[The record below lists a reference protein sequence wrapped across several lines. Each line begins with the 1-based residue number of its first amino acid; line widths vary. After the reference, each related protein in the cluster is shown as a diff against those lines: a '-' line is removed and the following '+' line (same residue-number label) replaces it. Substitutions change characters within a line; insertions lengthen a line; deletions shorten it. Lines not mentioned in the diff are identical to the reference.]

1 MRKMKRG
8 LSLVLASIMATALVG
23 CSGGENTET
32 TNTATTTENKE
43 TTGTTQV
50 ADENQE
56 EITLRFVSWQTNH
69 DEQNQKVAA
78 AYKELHPNIN
88 VQFDYVGDMN
98 SNDYLTKTD
107 IMLMGGEAMDIL
119 MAPNYASYIVRAE
132 SGSYL
137 SLDDYFTEEGTTA
150 EDAYN
155 VIVRVNDQ
163 TYGIPGEMKYNLV
176 LINKDMLDAAGLDVP
191 SLDWTWDDYR
201 EYAEKLTSGSG
212 ADTKY
217 GSYFHSWGS
226 CNLWGIS
233 SGKGGSTIFNDDK
246 TLTFDNPNLAKF
258 LQLRY
263 DMENVDHSSTPLADV
278 KALNMNYRD
287 QFFNGNIAMLPMGT
301 AMLSDIG
308 NEKYA
313 HDFVTTFARQPL
325 WDKDGEHYN
334 EAGGNI
340 FSIAKTSEHP
350 KEAYDFLRFWTTEG
364 VDIKGMFISNEKGA
378 VKSDSVKQI
387 IAGFEDKLDTDTL
400 TKIMDDPDWVDS
412 YGTYIPDY
420 QSEID
425 NILTEETDKYLVA
438 IAQSSPGAI
447 AVNGA
452 IVVGYKLAGAAGIFV
467 AILGTVLPPFVILS
481 VISIFYNAF
490 RNNWLISQLLEGM
503 QAGVGAVIAS
513 VTVDMGLPI
522 IKEKD
527 PLSLVIMVGAFIA
540 ACVFSINVVYIV
552 LTCGII
558 GVIRT
563 LLSKRRSGK

>member
-1 MRKMKRG
+1 MRKIKRG
-8 LSLVLASIMATALVG
+8 LSLILASIMATALAG
-23 CSGGENTET
+23 CSSVEKTET
-32 TNTATTTENKE
+32 TNAAIQTENKE
-43 TTGTTQV
+43 TGNTQA

-69 DEQNQKVAA
+69 DEQNQKVAE

-176 LINKDMLDAAGLDVP
+176 LINKDMLDEAGLDVP
-191 SLDWTWDDYR
+191 SLDWTWDDYHV
-201 EYAEKLTSGSG
+201 YAQKLTSGSG

-233 SGKGGSTIFNDDK
+233 SGKGGSTFFNDDK

-313 HDFVTTFARQPL
+313 HNFVTTFARQPL
-325 WDKDGEHYN
+325 WDKYGEHYN

-364 VDIKGMFISNEKGA
+364 IGIKGMFISNEKGA

-387 IAGFEDKLDTDTL
+387 IAGFEDKVDTETL
-400 TKIMDDPDWVDS
+400 TKIMDDPDWIDS

-425 NILTEETDKYLVA
+425 SILTEETDKYLLGS
-438 IAQSSPGAI
+438 QSLDDTIKNLMDRG
-447 AVNGA
+447 N
-452 IVVGYKLAGAAGIFV
+452 
-467 AILGTVLPPFVILS
+467 
-481 VISIFYNAF
+481 
-490 RNNWLISQLLEGM
+490 E
-503 QAGVGAVIAS
+503 
-513 VTVDMGLPI
+513 I
-522 IKEKD
+522 IKENK
-527 PLSLVIMVGAFIA
+527 
-540 ACVFSINVVYIV
+540 
-552 LTCGII
+552 
-558 GVIRT
+558 
-563 LLSKRRSGK
+563 

>member
-1 MRKMKRG
+1 MKR
-8 LSLVLASIMATALVG
+8 
-23 CSGGENTET
+23 
-32 TNTATTTENKE
+32 KE
-43 TTGTTQV
+43 TLTG
-50 ADENQE
+50 
-56 EITLRFVSWQTNH
+56 ICFVLPGLIGFIIFILIP
-69 DEQNQKVAA
+69 V
-78 AYKELHPNIN
+78 
-88 VQFDYVGDMN
+88 
-98 SNDYLTKTD
+98 
-107 IMLMGGEAMDIL
+107 IM
-119 MAPNYASYIVRAE
+119 
-132 SGSYL
+132 
-137 SLDDYFTEEGTTA
+137 SLGISFTEWNFLKGWDSIKFTGLRNYLKLFKDDWFVVSLRNNILFTA
-150 EDAYN
+150 VTVPCLLILGLVMADLINRHTYGGSA
-155 VIVRVNDQ
+155 IRVNDQ

-425 NILTEETDKYLVA
+425 SILTEETDKYLLGS
-438 IAQSSPGAI
+438 QSLDDTIKNLMDRG
-447 AVNGA
+447 NE
-452 IVVGYKLAGAAGIFV
+452 
-467 AILGTVLPPFVILS
+467 VIEE
-481 VISIFYNAF
+481 N
-490 RNNWLISQLLEGM
+490 
-503 QAGVGAVIAS
+503 
-513 VTVDMGLPI
+513 
-522 IKEKD
+522 K
-527 PLSLVIMVGAFIA
+527 
-540 ACVFSINVVYIV
+540 
-552 LTCGII
+552 
-558 GVIRT
+558 
-563 LLSKRRSGK
+563 

>member
-340 FSIAKTSEHP
+340 KCSVHCDNVRNNWCNTHTSIK
-350 KEAYDFLRFWTTEG
+350 KEKWKMIYLQLFWSF
-364 VDIKGMFISNEKGA
+364 IQIGMFSFGGGYAAMPLIQGQVVTDHGWLTMSEFTDLITIS
-378 VKSDSVKQI
+378 QM
-387 IAGFEDKLDTDTL
+387 T
-400 TKIMDDPDWVDS
+400 
-412 YGTYIPDY
+412 
-420 QSEID
+420 
-425 NILTEETDKYLVA
+425 
-438 IAQSSPGAI
+438 PGPI
-447 AVNGA
+447 AVNSATFVGLKIAGIPGA
-452 IVVGYKLAGAAGIFV
+452 VVATLGCILPSCIIVTVLAKLYLKYRSMDMLQGVLRSLRPAVVAMIASAGILILMTAFWGSNTITFTGTKWVMVLIFAICVVILRKTKMNPIWVMVLAGVIKVFV
-467 AILGTVLPPFVILS
+467 
-481 VISIFYNAF
+481 
-490 RNNWLISQLLEGM
+490 
-503 QAGVGAVIAS
+503 
-513 VTVDMGLPI
+513 
-522 IKEKD
+522 
-527 PLSLVIMVGAFIA
+527 SLV
-540 ACVFSINVVYIV
+540 
-552 LTCGII
+552 
-558 GVIRT
+558 
-563 LLSKRRSGK
+563 

>member
-1 MRKMKRG
+1 
-8 LSLVLASIMATALVG
+8 
-23 CSGGENTET
+23 
-32 TNTATTTENKE
+32 
-43 TTGTTQV
+43 
-50 ADENQE
+50 
-56 EITLRFVSWQTNH
+56 
-69 DEQNQKVAA
+69 
-78 AYKELHPNIN
+78 
-88 VQFDYVGDMN
+88 
-98 SNDYLTKTD
+98 
-107 IMLMGGEAMDIL
+107 

-425 NILTEETDKYLVA
+425 NILTEETDKYLLGS
-438 IAQSSPGAI
+438 QSLDDTIKNLMDRG
-447 AVNGA
+447 NE
-452 IVVGYKLAGAAGIFV
+452 
-467 AILGTVLPPFVILS
+467 VIEE
-481 VISIFYNAF
+481 N
-490 RNNWLISQLLEGM
+490 
-503 QAGVGAVIAS
+503 
-513 VTVDMGLPI
+513 
-522 IKEKD
+522 K
-527 PLSLVIMVGAFIA
+527 
-540 ACVFSINVVYIV
+540 
-552 LTCGII
+552 
-558 GVIRT
+558 
-563 LLSKRRSGK
+563 

>member
-43 TTGTTQV
+43 TTGTTQA

-301 AMLSDIG
+301 AML
-308 NEKYA
+308 
-313 HDFVTTFARQPL
+313 T
-325 WDKDGEHYN
+325 DGYL
-334 EAGGNI
+334 
-340 FSIAKTSEHP
+340 
-350 KEAYDFLRFWTTEG
+350 LRR
-364 VDIKGMFISNEKGA
+364 N
-378 VKSDSVKQI
+378 
-387 IAGFEDKLDTDTL
+387 
-400 TKIMDDPDWVDS
+400 
-412 YGTYIPDY
+412 
-420 QSEID
+420 
-425 NILTEETDKYLVA
+425 
-438 IAQSSPGAI
+438 
-447 AVNGA
+447 
-452 IVVGYKLAGAAGIFV
+452 
-467 AILGTVLPPFVILS
+467 
-481 VISIFYNAF
+481 FY
-490 RNNWLISQLLEGM
+490 E
-503 QAGVGAVIAS
+503 
-513 VTVDMGLPI
+513 
-522 IKEKD
+522 
-527 PLSLVIMVGAFIA
+527 
-540 ACVFSINVVYIV
+540 
-552 LTCGII
+552 
-558 GVIRT
+558 
-563 LLSKRRSGK
+563 

>member
-8 LSLVLASIMATALVG
+8 LSLVMASIMAASLVG
-23 CSGGENTET
+23 CSGGSENTET
-32 TNTATTTENKE
+32 TAAATTENAKTE
-43 TTGTTQV
+43 TTQV
-50 ADENQE
+50 AEGNQE

-69 DEQNQKVAA
+69 DEQNQKVAQ

-137 SLDDYFTEEGTTA
+137 PLDDYLKDEGTTA

-163 TYGIPGEMKYNLV
+163 TYGIPGEMKYDLV

-201 EYAEKLTSGSG
+201 EYAKKLTSGSG

-217 GSYFHSWGS
+217 GSYIHSWGS

-233 SGKGGSTIFNDDK
+233 SGKAGSAFFNDDK

-334 EAGGNI
+334 SAGGNI

-364 VDIKGMFISNEKGA
+364 VGIKGMFISNEKGA
-378 VKSDSVKQI
+378 SKSDSVKQI
-387 IAGFEDKLDTDTL
+387 IAGFEDKVDTDAL
-400 TKIMDDPDWVDS
+400 NKIMDDPKWIDS
-412 YGTYIPDY
+412 YGTYIPNY

-425 NILTEETDKYLVA
+425 SILTEETDKYLLGS
-438 IAQSSPGAI
+438 QSLDDTIKNLMDRG
-447 AVNGA
+447 N
-452 IVVGYKLAGAAGIFV
+452 
-467 AILGTVLPPFVILS
+467 
-481 VISIFYNAF
+481 
-490 RNNWLISQLLEGM
+490 E
-503 QAGVGAVIAS
+503 VIAEN
-513 VTVDMGLPI
+513 
-522 IKEKD
+522 K
-527 PLSLVIMVGAFIA
+527 
-540 ACVFSINVVYIV
+540 
-552 LTCGII
+552 
-558 GVIRT
+558 
-563 LLSKRRSGK
+563 

>member
-1 MRKMKRG
+1 MRKIKRG
-8 LSLVLASIMATALVG
+8 LSLALASIMATALVG
-23 CSGGENTET
+23 CSGVEKTET
-32 TNTATTTENKE
+32 TNAAIETENKE
-43 TTGTTQV
+43 TGTTQA

-69 DEQNQKVAA
+69 DEQNQKVAE

-176 LINKDMLDAAGLDVP
+176 LINKDMLDEAGLDVP
-191 SLDWTWDDYR
+191 SLDWTWDDYH
-201 EYAEKLTSGSG
+201 EYAKRLTSGSG

-233 SGKGGSTIFNDDK
+233 SGKGESTFFNDDK

-263 DMENVDHSSTPLADV
+263 DMEDVDHSSTPLADV

-350 KEAYDFLRFWTTEG
+350 KEAYDFLRFWTTDG
-364 VDIKGMFISNEKGA
+364 IGIKGMFISNEKGA

-387 IAGFEDKLDTDTL
+387 IAGFEDKVDIETL
-400 TKIMDDPDWVDS
+400 TKIMDDPDWIDS

-425 NILTEETDKYLVA
+425 SILTEETDKYLLGS
-438 IAQSSPGAI
+438 QSLDDTIKNLMDRG
-447 AVNGA
+447 N
-452 IVVGYKLAGAAGIFV
+452 
-467 AILGTVLPPFVILS
+467 
-481 VISIFYNAF
+481 
-490 RNNWLISQLLEGM
+490 E
-503 QAGVGAVIAS
+503 
-513 VTVDMGLPI
+513 I
-522 IKEKD
+522 IKENK
-527 PLSLVIMVGAFIA
+527 
-540 ACVFSINVVYIV
+540 
-552 LTCGII
+552 
-558 GVIRT
+558 
-563 LLSKRRSGK
+563 

>member
-43 TTGTTQV
+43 TTGTTQA

-233 SGKGGSTIFNDDK
+233 SGKGGS
-246 TLTFDNPNLAKF
+246 
-258 LQLRY
+258 
-263 DMENVDHSSTPLADV
+263 
-278 KALNMNYRD
+278 
-287 QFFNGNIAMLPMGT
+287 
-301 AMLSDIG
+301 
-308 NEKYA
+308 
-313 HDFVTTFARQPL
+313 
-325 WDKDGEHYN
+325 
-334 EAGGNI
+334 
-340 FSIAKTSEHP
+340 
-350 KEAYDFLRFWTTEG
+350 
-364 VDIKGMFISNEKGA
+364 
-378 VKSDSVKQI
+378 
-387 IAGFEDKLDTDTL
+387 
-400 TKIMDDPDWVDS
+400 
-412 YGTYIPDY
+412 
-420 QSEID
+420 
-425 NILTEETDKYLVA
+425 
-438 IAQSSPGAI
+438 
-447 AVNGA
+447 
-452 IVVGYKLAGAAGIFV
+452 
-467 AILGTVLPPFVILS
+467 
-481 VISIFYNAF
+481 
-490 RNNWLISQLLEGM
+490 
-503 QAGVGAVIAS
+503 
-513 VTVDMGLPI
+513 
-522 IKEKD
+522 
-527 PLSLVIMVGAFIA
+527 LSLIHI
-540 ACVFSINVVYIV
+540 
-552 LTCGII
+552 
-558 GVIRT
+558 
-563 LLSKRRSGK
+563 

>member
-1 MRKMKRG
+1 MRKIKRG
-8 LSLVLASIMATALVG
+8 LSLALASIMATALVG
-23 CSGGENTET
+23 CSGVEKTET
-32 TNTATTTENKE
+32 TNAAIETENKE
-43 TTGTTQV
+43 TGTTQA

-69 DEQNQKVAA
+69 DEQNQKVAE

-176 LINKDMLDAAGLDVP
+176 LINKDMLDEAGLDVP
-191 SLDWTWDDYR
+191 SLDWTWDDYH
-201 EYAEKLTSGSG
+201 EYAKRLTSGSG

-233 SGKGGSTIFNDDK
+233 SGKGGSTFFNDDK

-287 QFFNGNIAMLPMGT
+287 QFFNGKIAMLPMGT

-350 KEAYDFLRFWTTEG
+350 KAAYDFLRFWTTEG
-364 VDIKGMFISNEKGA
+364 IGIKGMFISNEKGA

-387 IAGFEDKLDTDTL
+387 IAGFEDKVDIETL
-400 TKIMDDPDWVDS
+400 TKIMDDPDWIDS

-425 NILTEETDKYLVA
+425 SILTEETDKYLLGS
-438 IAQSSPGAI
+438 QSLDDTIKNLMDRG
-447 AVNGA
+447 N
-452 IVVGYKLAGAAGIFV
+452 
-467 AILGTVLPPFVILS
+467 
-481 VISIFYNAF
+481 
-490 RNNWLISQLLEGM
+490 E
-503 QAGVGAVIAS
+503 
-513 VTVDMGLPI
+513 I
-522 IKEKD
+522 IEENK
-527 PLSLVIMVGAFIA
+527 
-540 ACVFSINVVYIV
+540 
-552 LTCGII
+552 
-558 GVIRT
+558 
-563 LLSKRRSGK
+563 

>member
-43 TTGTTQV
+43 TTGTTQA

-233 SGKGGSTIFNDDK
+233 I
-246 TLTFDNPNLAKF
+246 
-258 LQLRY
+258 Q
-263 DMENVDHSSTPLADV
+263 
-278 KALNMNYRD
+278 
-287 QFFNGNIAMLPMGT
+287 I
-301 AMLSDIG
+301 
-308 NEKYA
+308 
-313 HDFVTTFARQPL
+313 
-325 WDKDGEHYN
+325 
-334 EAGGNI
+334 
-340 FSIAKTSEHP
+340 
-350 KEAYDFLRFWTTEG
+350 
-364 VDIKGMFISNEKGA
+364 GMFSFGGGYAAMPLIQGQVVTDHGWLTMSEFTDLITIS
-378 VKSDSVKQI
+378 QM
-387 IAGFEDKLDTDTL
+387 T
-400 TKIMDDPDWVDS
+400 
-412 YGTYIPDY
+412 
-420 QSEID
+420 
-425 NILTEETDKYLVA
+425 
-438 IAQSSPGAI
+438 PGPI
-447 AVNGA
+447 AVNSATFVGLKIAGIPGA
-452 IVVGYKLAGAAGIFV
+452 VVATLGCILPSCIIVTVLAKLYLKYRSMDMLQGVLRSLRPAVVAMIASAGILILMTAFWGNNTITFTGTKWVMVLIFAICVVILRKTKMNPIWVMVLAGVIKVFV
-467 AILGTVLPPFVILS
+467 
-481 VISIFYNAF
+481 
-490 RNNWLISQLLEGM
+490 
-503 QAGVGAVIAS
+503 
-513 VTVDMGLPI
+513 
-522 IKEKD
+522 
-527 PLSLVIMVGAFIA
+527 SLV
-540 ACVFSINVVYIV
+540 
-552 LTCGII
+552 
-558 GVIRT
+558 
-563 LLSKRRSGK
+563 

>member
-43 TTGTTQV
+43 TTGTTQA

-69 DEQNQKVAA
+69 DEQN
-78 AYKELHPNIN
+78 HPNIN

-287 QFFNGNIAMLPMGT
+287 QFFNGNIAMLPMGS

-425 NILTEETDKYLVA
+425 SILTEETDKYLLGS
-438 IAQSSPGAI
+438 QSLDDTIKNLMDRG
-447 AVNGA
+447 NE
-452 IVVGYKLAGAAGIFV
+452 
-467 AILGTVLPPFVILS
+467 VIEE
-481 VISIFYNAF
+481 N
-490 RNNWLISQLLEGM
+490 
-503 QAGVGAVIAS
+503 
-513 VTVDMGLPI
+513 
-522 IKEKD
+522 K
-527 PLSLVIMVGAFIA
+527 
-540 ACVFSINVVYIV
+540 
-552 LTCGII
+552 
-558 GVIRT
+558 
-563 LLSKRRSGK
+563 

>member
-1 MRKMKRG
+1 MRKIKRG
-8 LSLVLASIMATALVG
+8 LSLILASIMATALAG
-23 CSGGENTET
+23 CSSVEKTET
-32 TNTATTTENKE
+32 TNAAIQTENKE
-43 TTGTTQV
+43 TGNTQA

-69 DEQNQKVAA
+69 DEQNQKVAE

-88 VQFDYVGDMN
+88 VQVDYVGDMN

-176 LINKDMLDAAGLDVP
+176 LINKDMLDEAGLDVP
-191 SLDWTWDDYR
+191 SLDWTWDDYHV
-201 EYAEKLTSGSG
+201 YAQKLTSGSG

-233 SGKGGSTIFNDDK
+233 SGKGGSTFFNDDK

-313 HDFVTTFARQPL
+313 HNFVTTFARQPL

-364 VDIKGMFISNEKGA
+364 IGIKGMFISNEKGA

-387 IAGFEDKLDTDTL
+387 IAGFEDKVDTETL
-400 TKIMDDPDWVDS
+400 TKIMDDPDWIDS

-425 NILTEETDKYLVA
+425 SILTEETDKYLLGS
-438 IAQSSPGAI
+438 QSLDDTIKNLMDRG
-447 AVNGA
+447 N
-452 IVVGYKLAGAAGIFV
+452 
-467 AILGTVLPPFVILS
+467 
-481 VISIFYNAF
+481 
-490 RNNWLISQLLEGM
+490 E
-503 QAGVGAVIAS
+503 
-513 VTVDMGLPI
+513 I
-522 IKEKD
+522 IKENK
-527 PLSLVIMVGAFIA
+527 
-540 ACVFSINVVYIV
+540 
-552 LTCGII
+552 
-558 GVIRT
+558 
-563 LLSKRRSGK
+563 

>member
-217 GSYFHSWGS
+217 GSYFHSWGAVTYG
-226 CNLWGIS
+226 GIS

-425 NILTEETDKYLVA
+425 SILTEETDKYLLGS
-438 IAQSSPGAI
+438 QSLDDTIKNLMDRG
-447 AVNGA
+447 NE
-452 IVVGYKLAGAAGIFV
+452 
-467 AILGTVLPPFVILS
+467 VIEE
-481 VISIFYNAF
+481 N
-490 RNNWLISQLLEGM
+490 
-503 QAGVGAVIAS
+503 
-513 VTVDMGLPI
+513 
-522 IKEKD
+522 K
-527 PLSLVIMVGAFIA
+527 
-540 ACVFSINVVYIV
+540 
-552 LTCGII
+552 
-558 GVIRT
+558 
-563 LLSKRRSGK
+563 

>member
-1 MRKMKRG
+1 MRKTKKGICLAM
-8 LSLVLASIMATALVG
+8 ASIMVASLVG
-23 CSGGENTET
+23 CSGGGNTET
-32 TNTATTTENKE
+32 TLAATGSTEA
-43 TTGTTQV
+43 GTTQV
-50 ADENQE
+50 AEGNQE

-69 DEQNQKVAA
+69 DAQNQKVAE

-88 VQFDYVGDMN
+88 IQFDYVGDMN

-107 IMLMGGEAMDIL
+107 IMLMGGEPMDIL

-137 SLDDYFTEEGTTA
+137 PLDDYLKEEGTTA

-201 EYAEKLTSGSG
+201 EYANKLTSGSG

-217 GSYFHSWGS
+217 GSYIHSWGS

-233 SGKGGSTIFNDDK
+233 SGKQGSTFFNDDK
-246 TLTFDNPNLAKF
+246 TLTFNNPDFAKF

-263 DMENVDHSSTPLADV
+263 DMENVDHCSTPLADI

-287 QFFNGNIAMLPMGT
+287 QFFNGNIAMLPMET

-325 WDKDGEHYN
+325 WDKAGEHYN

-340 FSIAKTSEHP
+340 FAIAKTSEHP

-364 VDIKGMFISNEKGA
+364 VGIKGMFISNEKGA
-378 VKSDSVKQI
+378 SKSDSVNQI
-387 IAGFEDKLDTDTL
+387 IAGFENKVDTDAL

-412 YGTYIPDY
+412 YGTYIPKY

-425 NILTEETDKYLVA
+425 SILTEETDKYLLGS
-438 IAQSSPGAI
+438 QSLDDTIKNLMDRG
-447 AVNGA
+447 NE
-452 IVVGYKLAGAAGIFV
+452 
-467 AILGTVLPPFVILS
+467 VIEE
-481 VISIFYNAF
+481 N
-490 RNNWLISQLLEGM
+490 
-503 QAGVGAVIAS
+503 
-513 VTVDMGLPI
+513 
-522 IKEKD
+522 K
-527 PLSLVIMVGAFIA
+527 
-540 ACVFSINVVYIV
+540 
-552 LTCGII
+552 
-558 GVIRT
+558 
-563 LLSKRRSGK
+563 

>member
-1 MRKMKRG
+1 MRKIKRG
-8 LSLVLASIMATALVG
+8 LSLILASIMATALAG
-23 CSGGENTET
+23 CSSVEKTET
-32 TNTATTTENKE
+32 TNAAIQTENKE
-43 TTGTTQV
+43 TGNTQA

-69 DEQNQKVAA
+69 DEQNQKVAE

-176 LINKDMLDAAGLDVP
+176 LINKDMLDGAGLDVP
-191 SLDWTWDDYR
+191 SLDWTWDDYH
-201 EYAEKLTSGSG
+201 EYAQKLTSGSG

-233 SGKGGSTIFNDDK
+233 SGKGGSTFFNDDK

-313 HDFVTTFARQPL
+313 HNFVTTFARQPL

-364 VDIKGMFISNEKGA
+364 IGIKGMFISNEKGA

-387 IAGFEDKLDTDTL
+387 IAGFEDKVDSETL
-400 TKIMDDPDWVDS
+400 TKIMDDPDWIDS

-425 NILTEETDKYLVA
+425 SILTEETDKYLLGS
-438 IAQSSPGAI
+438 QSLDDTIKNLMDRG
-447 AVNGA
+447 N
-452 IVVGYKLAGAAGIFV
+452 
-467 AILGTVLPPFVILS
+467 
-481 VISIFYNAF
+481 
-490 RNNWLISQLLEGM
+490 E
-503 QAGVGAVIAS
+503 
-513 VTVDMGLPI
+513 I
-522 IKEKD
+522 IKENK
-527 PLSLVIMVGAFIA
+527 
-540 ACVFSINVVYIV
+540 
-552 LTCGII
+552 
-558 GVIRT
+558 
-563 LLSKRRSGK
+563 

>member
-1 MRKMKRG
+1 MRKIKRG
-8 LSLVLASIMATALVG
+8 LSLILASIMATALAG
-23 CSGGENTET
+23 CSSVEKTET
-32 TNTATTTENKE
+32 TNAAIQTENKE
-43 TTGTTQV
+43 TGNTQA

-69 DEQNQKVAA
+69 DEQNQKVAE

-176 LINKDMLDAAGLDVP
+176 LINKDMLDEAGLDVP
-191 SLDWTWDDYR
+191 SLDWTWDDYH
-201 EYAEKLTSGSG
+201 EYAQKLTSGSG

-233 SGKGGSTIFNDDK
+233 SGKGGSTFFNDDK

-313 HDFVTTFARQPL
+313 HNFVTTFARQPL

-350 KEAYDFLRFWTTEG
+350 KEAYDFLRFWTAEG
-364 VDIKGMFISNEKGA
+364 IGIKGMFISNEKGA

-387 IAGFEDKLDTDTL
+387 IAGFEDKVDTETL
-400 TKIMDDPDWVDS
+400 TKIMDDPDWIDS

-425 NILTEETDKYLVA
+425 SILTEETDKYLLGS
-438 IAQSSPGAI
+438 QSLDDTIKNLMDRG
-447 AVNGA
+447 N
-452 IVVGYKLAGAAGIFV
+452 
-467 AILGTVLPPFVILS
+467 
-481 VISIFYNAF
+481 
-490 RNNWLISQLLEGM
+490 E
-503 QAGVGAVIAS
+503 
-513 VTVDMGLPI
+513 I
-522 IKEKD
+522 IKENK
-527 PLSLVIMVGAFIA
+527 
-540 ACVFSINVVYIV
+540 
-552 LTCGII
+552 
-558 GVIRT
+558 
-563 LLSKRRSGK
+563 

>member
-1 MRKMKRG
+1 MRKIKRG
-8 LSLVLASIMATALVG
+8 LSLILASIMATALAG
-23 CSGGENTET
+23 CSSVEKTET
-32 TNTATTTENKE
+32 TNAAIQTENKE
-43 TTGTTQV
+43 TGNTQA

-69 DEQNQKVAA
+69 DEQNQKVAE

-176 LINKDMLDAAGLDVP
+176 LINKDMLDEAGLDVP
-191 SLDWTWDDYR
+191 SLDWTWDDYH
-201 EYAEKLTSGSG
+201 EYAQKLTSGSG

-233 SGKGGSTIFNDDK
+233 SGKGGSTFFNDDK

-313 HDFVTTFARQPL
+313 HNFVTTFARQPL

-364 VDIKGMFISNEKGA
+364 IGIKGMFISNEKGA

-387 IAGFEDKLDTDTL
+387 IAGFEDKVDTETL
-400 TKIMDDPDWVDS
+400 TKIMDDPDWIDS

-425 NILTEETDKYLVA
+425 SILTEETDKYLLG
-438 IAQSSPGAI
+438 SPSLDDTI
-447 AVNGA
+447 KN
-452 IVVGYKLAGAAGIFV
+452 LMDR
-467 AILGTVLPPFVILS
+467 GT
-481 VISIFYNAF
+481 
-490 RNNWLISQLLEGM
+490 
-503 QAGVGAVIAS
+503 
-513 VTVDMGLPI
+513 
-522 IKEKD
+522 
-527 PLSLVIMVGAFIA
+527 
-540 ACVFSINVVYIV
+540 
-552 LTCGII
+552 
-558 GVIRT
+558 
-563 LLSKRRSGK
+563 

>member
-1 MRKMKRG
+1 MKR
-8 LSLVLASIMATALVG
+8 
-23 CSGGENTET
+23 
-32 TNTATTTENKE
+32 KE
-43 TTGTTQV
+43 TLTGICFVLPGLIGFIIFILIPVIMSLGISFTEWNFLKGWDSIKFTGLRNYLKLFKDDWFVVSLRNNILFTAVTVPCLLILGLVMADLINRHTYGGSAIRVMIFIPYIASVVAVCTVWQV
-50 ADENQE
+50 MLQPSYGPINEFLRTIGIENPPKWLVDEHWAL
-56 EITLRFVSWQTNH
+56 I
-69 DEQNQKVAA
+69 A
-78 AYKELHPNIN
+78 
-88 VQFDYVGDMN
+88 
-98 SNDYLTKTD
+98 
-107 IMLMGGEAMDIL
+107 IMLI
-119 MAPNYASYIVRAE
+119 NIWSQ
-132 SGSYL
+132 
-137 SLDDYFTEEGTTA
+137 
-150 EDAYN
+150 
-155 VIVRVNDQ
+155 VNDQ

-425 NILTEETDKYLVA
+425 SILTEETDKYLLGS
-438 IAQSSPGAI
+438 QSLDDTIKNLMDRG
-447 AVNGA
+447 NE
-452 IVVGYKLAGAAGIFV
+452 
-467 AILGTVLPPFVILS
+467 VIEE
-481 VISIFYNAF
+481 N
-490 RNNWLISQLLEGM
+490 
-503 QAGVGAVIAS
+503 
-513 VTVDMGLPI
+513 
-522 IKEKD
+522 K
-527 PLSLVIMVGAFIA
+527 
-540 ACVFSINVVYIV
+540 
-552 LTCGII
+552 
-558 GVIRT
+558 
-563 LLSKRRSGK
+563 